1 MMLDALRD
9 TIAEAIYNAHWKEKN
24 PLWVDASDNV
34 KEFVRKQA
42 VEAIRAYERS
52 IRTD

>member
-1 MMLDALRD
+1 MIDALLD
-9 TIAEAIYNAHWKEKN
+9 TIAEAIYNAHWKEKS
-24 PLWVDASDNV
+24 PVWPDASDNV

-42 VEAIRAYERS
+42 FEAIRAYERS